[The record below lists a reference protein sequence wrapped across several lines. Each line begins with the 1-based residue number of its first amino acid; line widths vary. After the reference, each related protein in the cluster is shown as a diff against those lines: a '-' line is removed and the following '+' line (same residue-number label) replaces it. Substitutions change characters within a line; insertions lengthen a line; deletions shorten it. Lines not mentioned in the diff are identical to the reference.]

1 VLRFRRD
8 HLHIGFEPDR
18 LSLVRLGNA
27 FTGLFAFRVIDSLNV
42 LFDENVNEV
51 DRLRVLKQELA
62 KKRWQDTEAHIVLSD
77 RLARYFIAKCP
88 DGTRS
93 IEEVRL
99 AAHLRF
105 EDVYREASDA
115 WEIRLDMSPFANRRL
130 GCALRKNFV
139 AELVNACA
147 GFGIRIS
154 SLVPF
159 AVAEY
164 NHWQAFLSRKGG
176 WFGVLGR
183 HGFWIGRRSRI
194 NWESANQYALND
206 RFDETFHRV
215 LAQESLRASS
225 SDVPDVSSTVWMAG
239 DLTNDFNRERL
250 LSPSLRLLGAV
261 HWPSKSAEW
270 SAAHR
275 VALSS
280 VWPA

>member
-8 HLHIGFEPDR
+8 FLHVGFEPDR
-18 LSLVRLGNA
+18 LSLVRLRNA
-27 FTGLFAFRVIDSLNV
+27 FAGLSALRVIDSLSIV
-42 LFDENVNEV
+42 LDENANEV
-51 DRLRVLKQELA
+51 GRLHALKQELA
-62 KKRWQDTEAHIVLSD
+62 NSRWQGTEAHIVLSD
-77 RLARYFIAKCP
+77 RLVRYFISKCP
-88 DGTRS
+88 NGARNM
-93 IEEVRL
+93 EEVRL

-115 WEIRLDMSPFANRRL
+115 WEIHLDMAPFAVRRL

-139 AELVNACA
+139 TELVNACA
-147 GFGIRIS
+147 GFRIRVS

-164 NHWQAFLSRKGG
+164 NHWRALLSRKGG
-176 WFGVLGR
+176 WFSVMGR

-194 NWESANQYALND
+194 NWESANQYAMT
-206 RFDETFHRV
+206 EHPGEAFHRV

-225 SDVPDVSSTVWMAG
+225 NGAPDVSSTVWLAG
-239 DLTNDFNRERL
+239 DLTNDFTRERL
-250 LSPSLRLLGAV
+250 LSPSLRLIGAEG
-261 HWPSKSAEW
+261 WPGKSAEW
-270 SAAHR
+270 SATHR